1 MIGFE
6 QIGSEKIPTITK
18 DEVVNL
24 TLATFSQNKQVLIF
38 NNSKRS
44 SEATAQKVADALDKA
59 TLSNLTEL
67 AALAKDIR
75 TALSVPTKQ
84 CLKLCTLVEK
94 GVAFHHSGLT
104 AKQRMLVERGFR
116 EGFIKV
122 ISSTP
127 TLAAGLNL
135 PAYKVI
141 IKDYKRYSQRGFT
154 DIPVLEY
161 HQMSGRA
168 GRPGKEDSGRA
179 VVLAKSES
187 EIEKLVTKYIHGKP
201 EEILSK
207 LAVEP
212 TLKMYMLSLLAM
224 DFINTEEEIKYFF
237 SKTLYAHQYK
247 DLQGLHRQLKK
258 ILDILKHYDFVE
270 QEDHYF
276 VATPLGKKVS
286 ELYLNPDTAH
296 YFLEHLES
304 FFKLNDQNLSRI
316 TLYSLVYLM
325 SSSLE
330 MRPLF
335 SLSKLEE
342 ETYVGRAEELGG
354 KLLVPYDPFEMD
366 YGTFLQILKIS
377 DILVDWISEAHE
389 DYLCEKY
396 KLTPGELHYKIEIVD
411 WLLFCLEEL
420 CTLRKQFFFKT
431 VINKLRIRFKHGIR
445 EDLLPLIAL
454 KGVGRVRARQLHRA
468 GFQSV
473 NDLRLASFESI
484 SRVVGDSLSI
494 KIKEQVK
501 EHSSIAHQGLE
512 IVEKPQ
518 SLVKRTLSGG
528 QSVEASD
535 DEIRMVLDA
544 DLEFEREKE
553 ERNRSLSEF
562 F

>member
-1 MIGFE
+1 MMEFE

-24 TLATFSQNKQVLIF
+24 TLATLSQNKQVLIF

-59 TLSNLTEL
+59 ILSHLTEL

-116 EGFIKV
+116 EGYIKV

-237 SKTLYAHQYK
+237 QKLCMHTSTKICKVFTGSSKKFWTFSNTMILWS
-247 DLQGLHRQLKK
+247 RK
-258 ILDILKHYDFVE
+258 I
-270 QEDHYF
+270 
-276 VATPLGKKVS
+276 
-286 ELYLNPDTAH
+286 
-296 YFLEHLES
+296 
-304 FFKLNDQNLSRI
+304 I
-316 TLYSLVYLM
+316 TLSQRL
-325 SSSLE
+325 LE
-330 MRPLF
+330 
-335 SLSKLEE
+335 K
-342 ETYVGRAEELGG
+342 
-354 KLLVPYDPFEMD
+354 K
-366 YGTFLQILKIS
+366 FLNFIS
-377 DILVDWISEAHE
+377 IQ
-389 DYLCEKY
+389 
-396 KLTPGELHYKIEIVD
+396 
-411 WLLFCLEEL
+411 
-420 CTLRKQFFFKT
+420 TLRIIF
-431 VINKLRIRFKHGIR
+431 
-445 EDLLPLIAL
+445 
-454 KGVGRVRARQLHRA
+454 
-468 GFQSV
+468 
-473 NDLRLASFESI
+473 
-484 SRVVGDSLSI
+484 
-494 KIKEQVK
+494 
-501 EHSSIAHQGLE
+501 
-512 IVEKPQ
+512 
-518 SLVKRTLSGG
+518 
-528 QSVEASD
+528 
-535 DEIRMVLDA
+535 
-544 DLEFEREKE
+544 
-553 ERNRSLSEF
+553 
-562 F
+562 